1 MPAARSEATRR
12 WVFAIDSWS
21 RSSASTT
28 TGPGA
33 SAAAT
38 IGLLIARS
46 AASSRDT
53 PMEKPVAGTGSARKR
68 ATRPS

>member
-1 MPAARSEATRR
+1 ML
-12 WVFAIDSWS
+12 AIDVSS

-46 AASSRDT
+46 AASRRET
-53 PMEKPVAGTGSARKR
+53 PIEKPVAGTGSARKR